1 MFAIYI
7 YELGRGAEASNTV
20 YLLWRCRVLDSIFGI
35 PPQKLFVPTE
45 LTLALFLCFSI
56 PSFVKLYNK
65 NHLNIILELSCQKL
79 LPDFEFT
86 SWFLSSLLCF
96 VGGQTLLPHP
106 RTTTG
111 CCCTAD
117 LRAGYVSR
125 PALAHA
131 SNFKLEKTQ
140 VNHSAPIAVLF
151 NISSIKVCSKIIF
164 RFVVKGINTP
174 PPPLL

>member
-1 MFAIYI
+1 MKNIRNVCNIYL

-96 VGGQTLLPHP
+96 VGGQSLLPPPSHHYWLQ
-106 RTTTG
+106 
-111 CCCTAD
+111 CCTAGS
-117 LRAGYVSR
+117 RAGYVSQ
-125 PALAHA
+125 
-131 SNFKLEKTQ
+131 SNVEM
-140 VNHSAPIAVLF
+140 
-151 NISSIKVCSKIIF
+151 
-164 RFVVKGINTP
+164 RMR
-174 PPPLL
+174 

>member
-1 MFAIYI
+1 MKHIC
-7 YELGRGAEASNTV
+7 ST
-20 YLLWRCRVLDSIFGI
+20 YLWCRLLVLNFGI
-35 PPQKLFVPTE
+35 PFRKQFFKMHDPKLCSFVPTMHCQAILSYTFHQESPECYSATE
-45 LTLALFLCFSI
+45 LPKA
-56 PSFVKLYNK
+56 
-65 NHLNIILELSCQKL
+65 
-79 LPDFEFT
+79 T
-86 SWFLSSLLCF
+86 SWFRVDVLFLSSLLCF

>member
-1 MFAIYI
+1 MH
-7 YELGRGAEASNTV
+7 
-20 YLLWRCRVLDSIFGI
+20 D
-35 PPQKLFVPTE
+35 PKLCSFVPTMHCQAILSYTFHQESPECYSATE
-45 LTLALFLCFSI
+45 LPKA
-56 PSFVKLYNK
+56 
-65 NHLNIILELSCQKL
+65 
-79 LPDFEFT
+79 T
-86 SWFLSSLLCF
+86 SWFRVDVLFLSSLLCF

-151 NISSIKVCSKIIF
+151 NISSIKVCSKNNIQICCE
-164 RFVVKGINTP
+164 RYKHPSSPTAIAAESHVV
-174 PPPLL
+174 